1 MTIKATSFLSL
12 VAIWAAMIAAVAF
25 GDAPWWTLIF
35 AFLASGAVGVGMW
48 RRLGVSRLIA
58 ITGTWVTTAWAVGA
72 EPDTGWIT
80 VFAFLTTG
88 AIVYS
93 LMRRDAIGLGAGIA
107 FTWLIVALVIL
118 DNEGDGAWIAVFAF
132 LTAGSLSNS
141 RSRHMKGLT
150 AILWWGIAGVI
161 MLATDGWFWLAVPAF
176 IFTSASFGFR
186 DFSFPRRIEWD
197 LRERDDDGYVVK

>member
-1 MTIKATSFLSL
+1 MTIKATSLLSL
-12 VAIWAAMIAAVAF
+12 LVIWATMIAAVAF

-35 AFLASGAVGVGMW
+35 AFLASAAVGVGMW
-48 RRLGVSRLIA
+48 RRLGISRLIA
-58 ITGTWVTTAWAVGA
+58 ITGTWVGAAWAISV

-107 FTWLIVALVIL
+107 FVWVMVALVI
-118 DNEGDGAWIAVFAF
+118 DANKGDGAWISVFAF

-141 RSRHMKGLT
+141 RSRHMKGMT
-150 AILWWGIAGVI
+150 AILWWGIAAVI
-161 MLATDGWFWLAVPAF
+161 MLAADGWYALAVAAF
-176 IFTSASFGFR
+176 LLTAGSFGFR
-186 DFSFPRRIEWD
+186 DFRFPRSIEWD